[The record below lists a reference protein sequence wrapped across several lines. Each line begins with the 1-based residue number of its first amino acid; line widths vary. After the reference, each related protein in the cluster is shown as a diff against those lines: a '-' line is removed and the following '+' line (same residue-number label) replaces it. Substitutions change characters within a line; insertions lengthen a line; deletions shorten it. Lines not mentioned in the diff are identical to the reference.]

1 MKLFDLFVKNLFDFA
16 LSLLGLIFFF
26 PVILLAWIVA
36 SIETKSN
43 GMFLQQRVGKNGK
56 LFTILKIKT
65 MKMIE
70 GVETCITQKNDVR
83 ITKSGAFFRRTK
95 IDELPQLWNIFIG
108 QMSFVGPRPDVK
120 GYADKLEDDSR
131 IILSIR
137 PGVTGPASLR
147 YRHEEELLS
156 KQKDPKK
163 FNNEVIWPAKIKIN
177 INYIDNWSFFRD
189 LHYIYLTITGKND

>member
-70 GVETCITQKNDVR
+70 GVETCITQRNDVR

-95 IDELPQLWNIFIG
+95 IDE
-108 QMSFVGPRPDVK
+108 
-120 GYADKLEDDSR
+120 
-131 IILSIR
+131 
-137 PGVTGPASLR
+137 
-147 YRHEEELLS
+147 
-156 KQKDPKK
+156 
-163 FNNEVIWPAKIKIN
+163 
-177 INYIDNWSFFRD
+177 
-189 LHYIYLTITGKND
+189 